1 MKKTYI
7 SFLIVVGFILSSAS
21 INAQDLIHSTLHG
34 GNWNDTL
41 TWVGFKIP
49 GPSDDVSVEGTVDVT
64 GAECNNLSVSANGI
78 LENRSYNNY
87 TLKVFGNIT
96 NNGIIRNYPGWY
108 NLYLVIGG
116 DIINNGEWSNSYTYL
131 VGDVEHVL
139 NFTKEFTGYRLEVVN
154 ENGGLIDANTDITF
168 KGTKIDMNGGTIKLP
183 AGGKLFMYGEWIFH
197 GKITGT
203 NCEVHLYD
211 NAFLE
216 RITLDKVALKGVV
229 NVFSSVIL
237 DEDPIIDLE

>member
-1 MKKTYI
+1 MKNFYV
-7 SFLIVVGFILSSAS
+7 SFLVVAGLILSSAAVS
-21 INAQDLIHSTLHG
+21 AQDLIHSTLHG

-49 GPSDDVSVEGTVDVT
+49 GPSDDVSIEGTVDVT
-64 GAECNNLSVSANGI
+64 GAECNNLAISANGI

-87 TLKVFGNIT
+87 TLKVNGNIT

-108 NLYLVIGG
+108 NLYLTVGG
-116 DIINNGEWSNSYTYL
+116 DLINNGEWSNSYTYL

-139 NFTKEFTGYRLEVVN
+139 NFTKEFSGYRLELVN
-154 ENGGLIDANTDITF
+154 DNGGLIDANTDITF
-168 KGTKIDMNGGTIKLP
+168 KGTKIDLNGGTLKLP
-183 AGGKLFMYGEWIFH
+183 AGGKLFVYGEWIFH
-197 GKITGT
+197 GKITGD
-203 NCEVHLYD
+203 NSEIHLYD

-216 RITLDKVALKGVV
+216 RVTLDKVAIKGIV

-237 DEDPIIDLE
+237 EEPPVIDLE